1 MKKII
6 KPAIIGLGYVGLP
19 IFQRLKS
26 KFETIGFDINEVRI
40 KELINCKDNNQE
52 FTKKQLKIN
61 NESFF
66 TNNYLHLKKCN
77 FFIVTVPTPIYNNNS
92 PDLRNLLSASKIL
105 KKIIKKD
112 DVIFF
117 ESTVYPGVTKQ
128 ICVPTIEKGT
138 NLKENKDF
146 FVGYSPERINPGDQ
160 KHKIEKINKIVAV
173 NKKKFRISKK
183 NIKIYQKN

>member
-6 KPAIIGLGYVGLP
+6 KPAVIGLGYVGLP

-77 FFIVTVPTPIYNNNS
+77 FFIVTVPTPIYNNN
-92 PDLRNLLSASKIL
+92 
-105 KKIIKKD
+105 
-112 DVIFF
+112 
-117 ESTVYPGVTKQ
+117 
-128 ICVPTIEKGT
+128 
-138 NLKENKDF
+138 
-146 FVGYSPERINPGDQ
+146 
-160 KHKIEKINKIVAV
+160 
-173 NKKKFRISKK
+173 
-183 NIKIYQKN
+183 